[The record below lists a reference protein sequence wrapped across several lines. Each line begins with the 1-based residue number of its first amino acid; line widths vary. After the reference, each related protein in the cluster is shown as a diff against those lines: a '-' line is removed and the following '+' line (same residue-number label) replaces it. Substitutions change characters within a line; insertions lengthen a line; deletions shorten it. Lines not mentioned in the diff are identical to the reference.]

1 MKESN
6 SIHIVADSKI
16 PFLRGVFESVANI
29 EYLDPSE
36 MDKERVKNV
45 EALIVRTRT
54 RCNAELLEGSKVKKI
69 ATATIGYDHIDRAY
83 CQSEGIS
90 WSNAPGCNA
99 TSVAQYVL
107 SSLILIARN
116 RECELSSLKI
126 GLIGVG
132 YVGKAVEALLSK
144 MGLEVRRCDPPRQ
157 RVEPEETFYT
167 KEELA
172 EWADVV
178 SIHTPLT
185 RDGLDPTFAMLD
197 TNFFGRLKSK
207 VAIINSSRGEVID
220 ELAMLEAEGKGL
232 VSEMIIDCWN
242 NEPHINNE
250 LLDKAFI
257 ATPHIAGYSA
267 DGKANAT
274 RMASEVIADYFD
286 LRVNTATI
294 VPPEI
299 EGSNI
304 DMKGKTLEDAIL
316 LTYDP
321 REDMARLKADVV
333 SFEKQRGDYPLRR
346 EYVAYSLIDIKD
358 EDKTLAESLG
368 FMI

>member
-1 MKESN
+1 MEDKKL
-6 SIHIVADSKI
+6 IHIVADSKI
-16 PFLRGVFESVANI
+16 PFLRGVFEPVADI

-36 MDKERVKNV
+36 MDRERVKNAD
-45 EALIVRTRT
+45 ALIVRTRT
-54 RCNAELLEGSKVKKI
+54 RCNAGLLEGSKVKKI

-83 CQSEGIS
+83 CDLVGIS

-107 SSLILIARN
+107 SSLILLARK
-116 RECELSSLKI
+116 RECDLRSLKI

-132 YVGKAVEALLSK
+132 YVGKAVEALLKK
-144 MGLEVRRCDPPRQ
+144 MGLELRRCDPPRQ
-157 RVEPEETFYT
+157 RKEIEETYYT

-172 EWADVV
+172 EWADVI

-185 RDGLDPTFAMLD
+185 REGLDPTFAMLD
-197 TNFFGRLKSK
+197 KGFFEGLKSK

-220 ELAMLEAEGKGL
+220 EAAMMEAKVRGL
-232 VSEMIIDCWN
+232 VSELIIDCWG
-242 NEPHINNE
+242 NEPNINRE
-250 LLDKAFI
+250 LLEEAFI

-274 RMASEVIADYFD
+274 RMATEVIADYFD

-294 VPPEI
+294 IPPAI
-299 EGSNI
+299 EGNNI
-304 DMKGKTLEDAIL
+304 DMNGKTLEDAIL

-321 REDMARLKADVV
+321 REDMARLRANVD

-346 EYVAYSLIDIKD
+346 EYLGYTLIDVRE
-358 EDKTLAESLG
+358 EDKALVERLG